1 MDFNSHRPRT
11 SNDNSNAP
19 KALIRAVN
27 ATTQQQF
34 YGLLKNLVSAVS
46 KDSSN
51 NVAIVAMAA
60 MFFGFA
66 AMIFAF
72 AVMALKP
79 ATPAANPPAINLQV
93 HPTTTVTTNQEQN
106 QRIDPPL
113 EPGS

>member
-1 MDFNSHRPRT
+1 MESDRRRPR
-11 SNDNSNAP
+11 NSNHKLNNPEAFLHT
-19 KALIRAVN
+19 AAN
-27 ATTQQQF
+27 AANEQQF
-34 YGLLKNLVSAVS
+34 YTLLKNLVTAVS

-66 AMIFAF
+66 
-72 AVMALKP
+72 VMVFRP
-79 ATPAANPPAINLQV
+79 ATPLINPPAINLQV
-93 HPTTTVTTNQEQN
+93 YPTTTLTTNQEQI

>member
-1 MDFNSHRPRT
+1 MESNRRRPRNSNHKSTSPERFLQSAAKNLPAT
-11 SNDNSNAP
+11 SNE
-19 KALIRAVN
+19 
-27 ATTQQQF
+27 QQF
-34 YGLLKNLVSAVS
+34 YRLLKYVMTALG

-66 AMIFAF
+66 
-72 AVMALKP
+72 VLVLRP
-79 ATPAANPPAINLQV
+79 ATPVINPPVMNVQV

>member
-1 MDFNSHRPRT
+1 MDFNRHRPRT
-11 SNDNSNAP
+11 SNDKLNAP

-27 ATTQQQF
+27 ATTEQQF

-51 NVAIVAMAA
+51 NVAIVAIAA

-66 AMIFAF
+66 
-72 AVMALKP
+72 VMMLRP
-79 ATPAANPPAINLQV
+79 ATPSVVNPPVVNV
-93 HPTTTVTTNQEQN
+93 HSNPNTTVTTNQEQN
-106 QRIDPPL
+106 QRIDSPL